1 MKYISKKLYIFPALA
16 LLISLI
22 AYPFLPE
29 QIPIHFDFNGNPDN
43 YSGKLFV
50 LMIPIIMAA
59 LLVLADFLPK
69 ADPKSANYAKFPK
82 AYQLLHVLVQLLLL
96 VTHIVTVAYPILQM
110 NGSLWGVTFVGSSF
124 NTGFIIGPLVGI
136 MLIIIGNYMPKF
148 KQSYFCGI
156 KTPWALADE
165 ENWYKTHRFGGK
177 LWVLGGALMVIIPF
191 LPESIGMILI
201 FTDILILVVIPYL
214 YSYLIYRKK
223 SK

>member
-82 AYQLLHVLVQLLLL
+82 AYQLLHIMVETVLL
-96 VTHIVTVAYPILQM
+96 VSHILIVAYPLLHL
-110 NGSLWGVTFVGSSF
+110 NGSLWGVTFVSGNF
-124 NTGFIIGPLVGI
+124 NIGYIIVPLVGI

>member
-22 AYPFLPE
+22 AYPLLPE

-110 NGSLWGVTFVGSSF
+110 NGSLWGVTFVSGNF
-124 NTGFIIGPLVGI
+124 NQLCRITIYFNSILGRDFYIFIIHTVFDTNGNSYFIFALGNLSRSIKRSVPFNLGYIGACGFGNGRFVGKHLPGLGFIY
-136 MLIIIGNYMPKF
+136 GN
-148 KQSYFCGI
+148 I
-156 KTPWALADE
+156 K
-165 ENWYKTHRFGGK
+165 NGN
-177 LWVLGGALMVIIPF
+177 VC
-191 LPESIGMILI
+191 
-201 FTDILILVVIPYL
+201 
-214 YSYLIYRKK
+214 RKHICRQYAEK
-223 SK
+223 HT

>member
-1 MKYISKKLYIFPALA
+1 MAV
-16 LLISLI
+16 LLI
-22 AYPFLPE
+22 
-29 QIPIHFDFNGNPDN
+29 
-43 YSGKLFV
+43 
-50 LMIPIIMAA
+50 
-59 LLVLADFLPK
+59 LADFLPK

-110 NGSLWGVTFVGSSF
+110 NGSFWGVTFVSGNF
-124 NTGFIIGPLVGI
+124 NTGYIIGPLVGI

>member
-82 AYQLLHVLVQLLLL
+82 AYQLLHIMVETVLL
-96 VTHIVTVAYPILQM
+96 VSHILIVAYPLLHL
-110 NGSLWGVTFVGSSF
+110 NGSLWGVTFVSGNF
-124 NTGFIIGPLVGI
+124 NIGYIIDPLVGI